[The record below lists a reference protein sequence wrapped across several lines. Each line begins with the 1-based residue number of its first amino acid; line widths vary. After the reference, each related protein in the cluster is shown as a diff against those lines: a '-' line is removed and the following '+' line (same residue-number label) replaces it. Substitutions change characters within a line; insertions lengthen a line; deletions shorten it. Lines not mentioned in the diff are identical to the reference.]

1 MQFWIWLNQ
10 LKGLSLAKKKELL
23 LKHKS
28 PEGVW
33 CALKNLN
40 ALSEDALD
48 LSPALKII
56 ENHTRLNIKTLTLY
70 EAREVNRNAY
80 HEKWPIVCYYI
91 GKLIHGLYTSVIGT
105 RNYSIMGF
113 HYTEQIC
120 KRLSEDKR
128 ILVTGL
134 SLGIE
139 TLAIRKCMGFKG
151 ALLVFSTC
159 GLDRCYPSENNFIF
173 NKVKMHYGILSLYPC
188 HTPTFKS
195 HFSETNFFMTLWSNE
210 VILVEASEKS
220 GAYKS
225 AKSVK
230 LLDRDLRV
238 VYDGRCSNR
247 NAGNMILLDNK
258 IGFAYNVKLPESLE
272 RLMQHP
278 LLIMIKD
285 KPCSIEKLLAQQKS
299 SRQKIIEDLIELEL
313 HRLILFKADGRW
325 HYNGW

>member
-134 SLGIE
+134 SLGI
-139 TLAIRKCMGFKG
+139 
-151 ALLVFSTC
+151 
-159 GLDRCYPSENNFIF
+159 DR
-173 NKVKMHYGILSLYPC
+173 
-188 HTPTFKS
+188 
-195 HFSETNFFMTLWSNE
+195 
-210 VILVEASEKS
+210 
-220 GAYKS
+220 
-225 AKSVK
+225 KSV
-230 LLDRDLRV
+230 V
-238 VYDGRCSNR
+238 
-247 NAGNMILLDNK
+247 
-258 IGFAYNVKLPESLE
+258 
-272 RLMQHP
+272 
-278 LLIMIKD
+278 
-285 KPCSIEKLLAQQKS
+285 
-299 SRQKIIEDLIELEL
+299 
-313 HRLILFKADGRW
+313 
-325 HYNGW
+325 